1 MDDFQLDYSDVID
14 IFKEKLRIGNTVK
27 SIDNIFNN
35 SRYFEHINYK
45 PYFQRNYVWD
55 DEKATYFIE
64 SILLGTEIPP
74 IVLFQTKQDN
84 EVIDGRQRFET
95 ICRFLK
101 DKLTLRSKGLKSL
114 SSLSGKKFSQ
124 LDEQI
129 REGFLDTRIRI
140 LQFEVVNEPRLSDE
154 KEDKIKKE
162 IFRRYNSGI
171 TPLQKFDIDTAM
183 FIDDALTNLLKKE
196 IEENIK
202 LFDFLCKIILPRSK
216 KKANKRDKVNVLLTE
231 IREIISLEYIPIYEY
246 ARSSKTEMVKRS
258 YFANVASNDANKE
271 LERFNETMHFM
282 ILFYN
287 GIIES
292 SLYIKSMQLFFAC
305 IYWGI
310 RICLKKN
317 VVIREDD
324 ILKICNKIQSGESKL
339 WNRIINQPIHDYS
352 LLFEQTGSHYYASI
366 MNRFTFISNVLGDF
380 YKYDFSLFIRDRNFK
395 KHSSSLDEYHKY
407 KINKALPETLSIEDI
422 IRDISRSK
430 FLIRPNYQRSEVK
443 NTVKASYLMESVLL
457 GIKIPPLFVYKR
469 KDNVKEVVDGQ
480 QRLLTLLGYLGE
492 PYIDENG
499 AQLYSDKNRFKLKEL
514 KILKELKGKD
524 VDGLSSEFKDKIL
537 DFQMDVIE
545 IDGNQNPDFKAID
558 LFLRLNTKP
567 YPIKDN
573 TFEMWNAY
581 LDKRI
586 IIKAKELTEKYEGK
600 VFRPRETRMKVEEL
614 ITSLAYIDYKIKRGV
629 NISSVLCVFV
639 KDERLCARL
648 MSKAQMTKQLNE
660 ISVKNPEAFIKSLD
674 NVALFAEKLL
684 FLTNGEK
691 ESMKQMVSHLRKR
704 VAFKTDQNFYCL
716 WFLLKDIE
724 IDFILEHKH
733 VVFERIRNKFNEF
746 QNFKKTLNKE
756 KFNELFSIS
765 LNDI

>member
-1 MDDFQLDYSDVID
+1 MDEFQLDYSDVID

-35 SRYFEHINYK
+35 PRYFDHIDYK

-55 DEKATYFIE
+55 EEKATYFIE

-74 IVLFQTKQDN
+74 IVLFQTKKDN

-95 ICRFLK
+95 ICRFLN

-124 LDEQI
+124 LEEQI
-129 REGFLDTRIRI
+129 KENFLDTRIRI
-140 LQFEVVNEPRLSDE
+140 IQFEVANEPRLSDE

-171 TPLQKFDIDTAM
+171 TPLQKFDIDRAM

-196 IEENIK
+196 IEENAEF
-202 LFDFLCKIILPRSK
+202 FDFLCNTILPRSK
-216 KKANKRDKVNVLLTE
+216 KKSNKRDKVNVLLTE
-231 IREIISLEYIPIYEY
+231 IREMISLEYIPIYEY
-246 ARSSKTEMVKRS
+246 ARSSKTEIVRRT
-258 YFANVASNDANKE
+258 YFSNVVSNDADKE
-271 LERFNETMHFM
+271 LNKFNQTICCMM
-282 ILFYN
+282 LFYN
-287 GIIES
+287 GIIETH
-292 SLYIKSMQLFFAC
+292 LQIKSMQLFFAG

-310 RICLKKN
+310 RICFQKN
-317 VVIREDD
+317 IIISEKDV
-324 ILKICNKIQSGESKL
+324 LKICDKIQSEEPKL
-339 WNRIINQPIHDYS
+339 WNKIINLPVHDYS

-380 YKYDFSLFIRDRNFK
+380 YGQDFSLFIKDKNFK
-395 KHSSSLDEYHKY
+395 KPSSSLDEYQKY

-422 IRDISRSK
+422 MRDISRSK
-430 FLIRPNYQRSEVK
+430 FHIRPNYQRSEVK

-457 GIKIPPLFVYKR
+457 GIKIPPLFIYKR

-480 QRLLTLLGYLGE
+480 QRLLTLLGFLGE
-492 PYIDENG
+492 SYIDENG
-499 AQLYSDKNRFKLKEL
+499 LQVYSDKNRFKLKEL

-524 VDGLSSEFKDKIL
+524 VDKISKDFKDKIL

-545 IDGNQNPDFKAID
+545 IDGNQNPDFKPID

-586 IIKAKELTEKYEGK
+586 IIKAKKLAENYAGK
-600 VFRPRETRMKVEEL
+600 VFRQRESRMKVEEL
-614 ITSLAYIDYKIKRGV
+614 ITSLAYIDYKIKSGV
-629 NISSVLCVFV
+629 NINSVLCIFV
-639 KDERLCARL
+639 KNERLCARL
-648 MSKAQMTKQLNE
+648 NNKTQMTKQLNE
-660 ISVKNPEAFIKSLD
+660 ISVNNPEDFIKSLD

-684 FLTNGEK
+684 VLTNGEK
-691 ESMKQMVSHLRKR
+691 EVMKQMVSHSRKGTTY
-704 VAFKTDQNFYCL
+704 KTDQNFYCL

-724 IDFILEHKH
+724 IDFITENKLI
-733 VVFERIRNKFNEF
+733 VFEQIKNKFSEF
-746 QNFKKTLNKE
+746 QSFKKILDKE
-756 KFNELFSIS
+756 ILDNLFLIS
-765 LNDI
+765 FD